1 VRLGRREV
9 GFAVAAAAVA
19 IACVAAGIWQLD
31 RLRQRHARNSIVAAR
46 LARPPLPVGRG
57 TAPDSV
63 RQRRLVAR
71 GVYDFARE
79 RVWPLRSFDGTPGVA
94 LVTPLRL
101 ADGSAVFID
110 RGWVPSPDAHHVDPA
125 LYREADTA
133 TVEGLGM
140 IPPRGHFDVDIA
152 ALRDSV
158 PYALLPFI
166 LQETGVA
173 APRGL
178 PRRWPPPALDDG
190 PHLSYAIQWFSFAV
204 IIVVG
209 TGALLRKTTILGPS

>member
-1 VRLGRREV
+1 MRLSRRDIV
-9 GFAVAAAAVA
+9 GAVVALA
-19 IACVAAGIWQLD
+19 IALVCVGLGFWQLD
-31 RLRQRHARNSIVAAR
+31 RLGQRRARNAVVAAR
-46 LARPPLPVGRG
+46 LARPPLAVEQGSS
-57 TAPDSV
+57 PDSV
-63 RQRRLVAR
+63 RERRLVAR
-71 GVYDFARE
+71 GVYDFGRE

-101 ADGSAVFID
+101 ADGSAVFVD

-140 IPPRGHFDVDIA
+140 IPPRGHFDVEIA

-166 LQETGVA
+166 LQETGLA
-173 APRGL
+173 APQGL
-178 PRRWPPPALDDG
+178 PRRWPAPALDNG
-190 PHLSYAIQWFSFAV
+190 PHLGYAIQWFSFAV

-209 TGALLRKTTILGPS
+209 TGALLRKTTILASS